1 MNTTIPINKTRNILN
16 TFIVI
21 NDIIIIMNFMYSTPS
36 LFMDTCSK
44 KAVYLAQIA

>member
-1 MNTTIPINKTRNILN
+1 MNTTIPIYKTRNILN

-21 NDIIIIMNFMYSTPS
+21 NDIIIMNFMYSTPS